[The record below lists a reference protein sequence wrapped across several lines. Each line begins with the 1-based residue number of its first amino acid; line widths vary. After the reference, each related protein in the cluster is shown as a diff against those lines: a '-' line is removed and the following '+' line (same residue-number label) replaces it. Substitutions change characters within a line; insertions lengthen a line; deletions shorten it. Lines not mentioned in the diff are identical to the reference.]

1 MESQMED
8 YASADI
14 NLLFDDNVAT
24 CLDLNDYWT
33 YLPMTTVR
41 SARVGVGSF
50 AVTISVLEG
59 IASIMSLTTKVFVSK
74 TGISS
79 AGYYDVQEQFDVCPE
94 NVNFSFDCE
103 CLTNC
108 SVYIQFRFKGMQDV
122 GGTAYSVCEI
132 DFP

>member
-1 MESQMED
+1 MED

-33 YLPMTTVR
+33 YLPVTTVR

-59 IASIMSLTTKVFVSK
+59 IASIMSPTTKVFVSK

-94 NVNFSFDCE
+94 NVNLSFDCE

-108 SVYIQFRFKGMQDV
+108 SVYIQFRFKSIQHV
-122 GGTAYSVCEI
+122 AGTAYSVCEI